1 MLVYFDPEVY
11 VYTEGDVAILT
22 LKTNAEVQKRFSVI
36 VTANDGSAESMFKQ
50 FVSFHLYPVNT
61 FLLNIYIH
69 TYCYEVYIL
78 YLFLYTY
85 ISTHM

>member
-22 LKTNAEVQKRFSVI
+22 LKTDTEVQKRFSVI

-69 TYCYEVYIL
+69 IAMKCIYCTYFYI
-78 YLFLYTY
+78 YIHTY
-85 ISTHM
+85 VN